1 MTNEDWKFLLING
14 KSKRVEVKNPVYS
27 GINLQSIEG
36 LKPFDKKDAEG
47 NPIAPTAEDAA
58 KIKRETYISFF
69 RKPFKNLLI
78 LTGAGA
84 SMDVGGPSMAQ
95 LWAIADEK
103 YKILDLIDGDIEE
116 NGFEKICD
124 SVKHDYTDINLETL
138 LSRIE
143 GTIQFNNDLDIELND
158 AQVKLSQ
165 IRKELFD
172 IIKINCSI
180 QKPDDATKFPHKVL
194 LAKLLQRKLTSTR
207 IKVFTLNY
215 DLLFEYASEEM
226 NAILIDGFS
235 FTYPRTF
242 SGRFFDY
249 DIVQREGSK
258 LQEEDN
264 FIQRVFHLHKLHG
277 SVNWERNG
285 DKIIIKENPNF
296 PLMVY
301 PREAKYEDSYDQPF
315 FEMMARFQRNLRI
328 NNDTLLLCIGY
339 SFNDKHINSAIE
351 EALNQNP
358 SFRLAIID
366 PGFDGEKT
374 SESLNN
380 IKNFAL
386 QTERILLVSETF
398 SDFADN
404 FPEIKTYD
412 NEETDLIKL

>member
-1 MTNEDWKFLLING
+1 M
-14 KSKRVEVKNPVYS
+14 
-27 GINLQSIEG
+27 
-36 LKPFDKKDAEG
+36 
-47 NPIAPTAEDAA
+47 
-58 KIKRETYISFF
+58 
-69 RKPFKNLLI
+69 
-78 LTGAGA
+78 
-84 SMDVGGPSMAQ
+84 
-95 LWAIADEK
+95 
-103 YKILDLIDGDIEE
+103 
-116 NGFEKICD
+116 
-124 SVKHDYTDINLETL
+124 
-138 LSRIE
+138 
-143 GTIQFNNDLDIELND
+143 
-158 AQVKLSQ
+158 
-165 IRKELFD
+165 
-172 IIKINCSI
+172 
-180 QKPDDATKFPHKVL
+180 
-194 LAKLLQRKLTSTR
+194 
-207 IKVFTLNY
+207 
-215 DLLFEYASEEM
+215 
-226 NAILIDGFS
+226 
-235 FTYPRTF
+235 
-242 SGRFFDY
+242 
-249 DIVQREGSK
+249 
-258 LQEEDN
+258 
-264 FIQRVFHLHKLHG
+264 HKLHG